1 MSRRCPGFD
10 LLAAAAPTAGVKNH
24 LHGSLPLAVL
34 AAHPFLTTPLP
45 LVFPPPLP
53 ACPPLQWGDH
63 AAVPAAPLIRRPP
76 RLTASRPRCAARHAW
91 PSSSPSP
98 PPHLETS
105 TAAAAASAPPLA
117 PSSPVRPRPLVRA
130 PQRGARRPSAFGN
143 PSLGSTSI
151 SDAHLCS
158 LFIPAVHTLLAVD
171 PPSSS
176 AL

>member
-1 MSRRCPGFD
+1 MSRRCPGFY

-24 LHGSLPLAVL
+24 LHGSLPRSVL
-34 AAHPFLTTPLP
+34 AAHHSLTTPLP

-117 PSSPVRPRPLVRA
+117 PSLPVRPRPRVRA

-151 SDAHLCS
+151 SDASLLSFHPSRAHLACS
-158 LFIPAVHTLLAVD
+158 
-171 PPSSS
+171 
-176 AL
+176 